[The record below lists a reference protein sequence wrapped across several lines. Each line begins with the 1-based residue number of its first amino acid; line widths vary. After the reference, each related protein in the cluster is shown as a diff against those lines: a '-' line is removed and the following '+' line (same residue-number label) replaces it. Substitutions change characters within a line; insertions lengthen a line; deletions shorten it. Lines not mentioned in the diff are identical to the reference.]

1 MLEHCCSSS
10 VLAAALATLASVSL
24 YTWGR
29 AGYLAKSFVLLTV
42 TRIELLLA
50 ETIDGLPL
58 SQWAQFYCK
67 CAIWY
72 SLAKVRDD

>member
-1 MLEHCCSSS
+1 M
-10 VLAAALATLASVSL
+10 
-24 YTWGR
+24 
-29 AGYLAKSFVLLTV
+29 AKSFVLLTV